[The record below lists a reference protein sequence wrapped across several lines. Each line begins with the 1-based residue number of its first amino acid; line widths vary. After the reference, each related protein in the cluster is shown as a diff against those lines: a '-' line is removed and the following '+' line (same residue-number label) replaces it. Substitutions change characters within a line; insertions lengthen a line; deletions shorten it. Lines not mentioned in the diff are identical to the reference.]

1 MFKKTNLLLDATILA
16 NAFSTSNSDR
26 TGVFF
31 SVYEI
36 CMRLIQSDA
45 FRVFIYCAPGRE
57 SDLRKAL
64 DSFHVLDK
72 VILPSCMRTENLS
85 RMEKLKERVRQR
97 RRQKKRLSRIWYQL
111 RLSAFRLSERFNRF
125 RSWDEKYE
133 LIDVFLSP
141 FHGIPERI
149 KQAKHIRKFLILYDT
164 TPISLPE
171 IEKPN
176 MVWFQEI
183 QKSLDPSYTY
193 FAISE
198 YTKNDFLRYFPQLRA
213 DRIHVTPLAAAPH
226 FYHCTD
232 TRKIH
237 DVQRKYAI
245 PFGTKYLF
253 SLCTLQPRKNLVF
266 AVKGF
271 SAFIKKYQ
279 IDDLYFVLGGGHWD
293 AFIDVLK
300 SEINLLDHIKY
311 KIIRTGYIADEDLAP
326 LYAGAFASV
335 YPSLY
340 EGFGLPILE
349 AMQCG
354 CPVIC
359 SNTTSMPEVI
369 GDAGIQIDPRSQDDL
384 VDAYHRMYFDK
395 DFRRS
400 CIRKGLERAT
410 LFSWDKCAQQI
421 TKELLNESYSSG
433 LYHG

>member
-1 MFKKTNLLLDATILA
+1 MFQKTNLLLDATILA
-16 NAFSTSNSDR
+16 NAFSTANSDR

-36 CMRLIQSDA
+36 CMRLIQSSD
-45 FRVFIYCAPGRE
+45 FRVFIYCTPGRE
-57 SDLRKAL
+57 ADLKKAL
-64 DSFHVLDK
+64 YSFNVLDK
-72 VILPSCMRTENLS
+72 VILPSRMQTERFDRMERLKDHIRKRRQQKKSLS
-85 RMEKLKERVRQR
+85 RM
-97 RRQKKRLSRIWYQL
+97 WGQL
-111 RLSAFRLSERFNRF
+111 RLSTLRFIERLDRY

-133 LIDVFLSP
+133 MIDVFLSP
-141 FHGIPERI
+141 FHGIPTRI

-176 MVWFQEI
+176 MHWFNEI

-198 YTKNDFLRYFPQLRA
+198 YTKKDFLHYFPQLKA
-213 DRIHVTPLAAAPH
+213 ERIHVTPLAAAPH

-232 TRKIH
+232 DRQIRAT
-237 DVQRKYAI
+237 QNKYGI

-271 SAFIKKYQ
+271 AAFIKKYQ

-293 AFIDVLK
+293 AFIDILK
-300 SEINLLDHIKY
+300 SEIESLDSIKY

-326 LYAGAFASV
+326 LYTGAFASV

-369 GDAGIQIDPRSQDDL
+369 GDAGIQINPRSQDEL
-384 VDAYHRMYFDK
+384 IDAYHKMYFDK
-395 DFRRS
+395 EFRKS
-400 CIRKGLERAT
+400 CIQKGLDRSS
-410 LFSWDKCAQQI
+410 LFSWDKCVQQI
-421 TKELLNESYSSG
+421 KKELLDESHSSRIYNG
-433 LYHG
+433 